1 MVKKTPA
8 YKNRLRALEL
18 ERTGGATNKKKSHK
32 QMDKYKPIFH
42 LVLYHDNYEI
52 IWICCCLLLFY
63 YYYQYHFSDVCR
75 TPCTSYSLE
84 LLAMPFLLVFCLVN
98 LSLGN

>member
-32 QMDKYKPIFH
+32 QMDKYELIFT
-42 LVLYHDNYEI
+42 LYDNMITMRLYVYDVILLLLLSVLFFI
-52 IWICCCLLLFY
+52 CLL
-63 YYYQYHFSDVCR
+63 SSMKIS
-75 TPCTSYSLE
+75 PS
-84 LLAMPFLLVFCLVN
+84 
-98 LSLGN
+98 